1 MTEVKNY
8 VYLTLKKKPLIEK
21 ILDDVKEEAERRF
34 NIFIQSKINFLQSIK
49 PDDPQAFLE
58 CFLLRGLIKI
68 LDKMFEERNMKLNQF
83 LKNYMEEIKKGKVM
97 NMMIFLK
104 IKVLNFAHL
113 KNEKISI
120 VQLIII

>member
-68 LDKMFEERNMKLNQF
+68 LDKMFEERNIKLSAKDKF
-83 LKNYMEEIKKGKVM
+83 EIESIFEELHGRDKKRKSYEYDD
-97 NMMIFLK
+97 FP
-104 IKVLNFAHL
+104 
-113 KNEKISI
+113 
-120 VQLIII
+120 